1 MTTENHKGK
10 VVVISA
16 PSGCGKSTIIKAVRE
31 MPGMDLQFSVSATN
45 REPRPGEVDGVS
57 YYFLSDDE
65 FRRRLDA
72 GDFVEYCEVYP
83 GRFYGTLKSEVER
96 TRGEGHDVILDID
109 VVGGV
114 NVKEIFGDDALSLF
128 IMPPSVDELRRRLE
142 HRGTDSAER
151 IAERVGRA
159 EYEIGFAPRYDKVV
173 VNDQLDEAVAETAR
187 IIALFTGRSI

>member
-1 MTTENHKGK
+1 M
-10 VVVISA
+10 ISA

-45 REPRPGEVDGVS
+45 RDPRPGETDGVS
-57 YYFLSDDE
+57 YYFLGGDE

-114 NVKEIFGDDALSLF
+114 NVKEIFGDEALSLF

-173 VNDQLDEAVAETAR
+173 VNDRLDEAVAETAK

>member
-1 MTTENHKGK
+1 
-10 VVVISA
+10 
-16 PSGCGKSTIIKAVRE
+16 
-31 MPGMDLQFSVSATN
+31 MDLQFSVSATN
-45 REPRPGEVDGVS
+45 REPRPGETDGVS

-114 NVKEIFGDDALSLF
+114 NVKEIFGDEALSLF

-173 VNDQLDEAVAETAR
+173 VNDQLDEAVAETAK

>member
-1 MTTENHKGK
+1 
-10 VVVISA
+10 
-16 PSGCGKSTIIKAVRE
+16 
-31 MPGMDLQFSVSATN
+31 MDLQFSVSATN
-45 REPRPGEVDGVS
+45 RAPRPGETDGVS

-96 TRGEGHDVILDID
+96 TRDEGHDVILDID

-114 NVKEIFGDDALSLF
+114 NVKDIFGDEAMSIF
-128 IMPPSVDELRRRLE
+128 IMPPSVDELRRRLVN
-142 HRGTDSAER
+142 RGTDSEER

-173 VNDQLDEAVAETAR
+173 VNDRLEDAVEETTRLIAE
-187 IIALFTGRSI
+187 FTGRKA

>member
-1 MTTENHKGK
+1 
-10 VVVISA
+10 
-16 PSGCGKSTIIKAVRE
+16 

-45 REPRPGEVDGVS
+45 REPRPGETDGVS

-96 TRGEGHDVILDID
+96 TRGEGHDVILDIE

-114 NVKEIFGDDALSLF
+114 NVKEIFGDEALSLF

-173 VNDQLDEAVAETAR
+173 VNDQLDEAVAETAK

>member
-1 MTTENHKGK
+1 MAETRKGK
-10 VVVISA
+10 VIVISA
-16 PSGCGKSTIIKAVRE
+16 PSGCGKSTIIGAVRE
-31 MPGMDLQFSVSATN
+31 KPGMDLQFSVSATN
-45 REPRPGEVDGVS
+45 RAPRPGETDGVS

-96 TRGEGHDVILDID
+96 TRDEGHDVILDID

-114 NVKEIFGDDALSLF
+114 NVKDIFGDEAMSIF

-142 HRGTDSAER
+142 NRGTDSEER

-173 VNDQLDEAVAETAR
+173 VNDRLEDAVEETTRLIAE
-187 IIALFTGRSI
+187 FTGRKA

>member
-1 MTTENHKGK
+1 MAETHKGK
-10 VVVISA
+10 VIVISA
-16 PSGCGKSTIIKAVRE
+16 PSGCGKSTIISAVRE
-31 MPGMDLQFSVSATN
+31 KPGMDLQFSVSATN
-45 REPRPGEVDGVS
+45 RAPRPGETDGVS

-96 TRGEGHDVILDID
+96 TRDEGHDVILDID

-114 NVKEIFGDDALSLF
+114 NVKDIFGDDAMSIF
-128 IMPPSVDELRRRLE
+128 IMPPSVEELRRRLE
-142 HRGTDSAER
+142 NRGTDSEER

-173 VNDQLDEAVAETAR
+173 VNDRLEDAVEETTR
-187 IIALFTGRSI
+187 LIAGFTGRKV

>member
-1 MTTENHKGK
+1 MAETRKGK
-10 VVVISA
+10 VIVISA
-16 PSGCGKSTIIKAVRE
+16 PSGCGKSTIISAVRE
-31 MPGMDLQFSVSATN
+31 KPGMDLQFSVSATN
-45 REPRPGEVDGVS
+45 RAPRPGETDGVS

-96 TRGEGHDVILDID
+96 TRDEGHDVILDID

-114 NVKEIFGDDALSLF
+114 NVKDIFGDDAMSIF
-128 IMPPSVDELRRRLE
+128 IMPPSVEELRRRLE
-142 HRGTDSAER
+142 NRGTDSEER

-173 VNDQLDEAVAETAR
+173 VNDRLEEAVEETTRLIAE
-187 IIALFTGRSI
+187 FTGRKV

>member
-1 MTTENHKGK
+1 
-10 VVVISA
+10 
-16 PSGCGKSTIIKAVRE
+16 
-31 MPGMDLQFSVSATN
+31 MDLQFSVSATN
-45 REPRPGEVDGVS
+45 RDPRPGETDGVS

-114 NVKEIFGDDALSLF
+114 NVKEIFGDEALSLF

-173 VNDQLDEAVAETAR
+173 VNDQLDKAVAETAK
-187 IIALFTGRSI
+187 IIAVFTGRSI

>member
-1 MTTENHKGK
+1 
-10 VVVISA
+10 
-16 PSGCGKSTIIKAVRE
+16 
-31 MPGMDLQFSVSATN
+31 MDLQFSVSATN
-45 REPRPGEVDGVS
+45 RDPRPGETDGVS

-114 NVKEIFGDDALSLF
+114 NVKEIFGDEALSLF

-142 HRGTDSAER
+142 HRGTDSVER

-173 VNDQLDEAVAETAR
+173 VNDQLDEAVAETAK
-187 IIALFTGRSI
+187 IIAVFTGRSI

>member
-1 MTTENHKGK
+1 MTENHKGK

-45 REPRPGEVDGVS
+45 REPRPGETDGVS

-114 NVKEIFGDDALSLF
+114 NVKEIFGDEALSLF

-142 HRGTDSAER
+142 HRGTDSDER

-173 VNDQLDEAVAETAR
+173 VNDQLDEAVAETAK